1 MNLKKVFFSLS
12 LLTISITGFGQIDA
26 LFDHKVYYEPTT
38 WKPYIETYL
47 SINGNSIVLSP
58 ISNKE
63 SAGEIGI
70 VLTLEKNNQVI
81 NFSKYDLTSPAFSFK
96 DYKTF
101 YDLQRLSIDTGIIDL
116 TITLTDLNGDLTKVD
131 TAKLNVNVPNIE
143 KDSIHLVALEL
154 ISSLTKDTTNNILQ
168 KVGYNIVPQLLKYY
182 PENENILRFYTEC
195 YFPTLLNDST
205 RNLVLRYYIKPEG
218 NSTVKLAMNA
228 PKRIT
233 TGNILPIL
241 GQMNLETVPSGNYDL
256 VLEVISQEQK
266 IIAKTSTKI
275 FRNNPKAMLTVSG
288 DPNTLIKESFI
299 GGIEDYD
306 TLKNYIDCLRP
317 IADNDEKKIIDDE
330 FNNPKTSSI
339 IKMQLFFYHFWY
351 ARNSL
356 TPSESWVKYRQDV
369 NRVNK
374 AYGNN
379 FRKGYES
386 DRGIIYLKY
395 GPPNTVS
402 DKVEPSAYPYEI
414 WFYQRVGNFS
424 NKRFVFYS
432 PTLIAN
438 DFVLLHS
445 DMIGE
450 VRNPNWVK
458 EIYRRT
464 ENSSWGN
471 SNNSNGHWGSKAEDL
486 FNNPR

>member
-1 MNLKKVFFSLS
+1 MNLKKVFFCLS
-12 LLTISITGFGQIDA
+12 LLSFTLTGYSQIDA
-26 LFDHKVYYEPTT
+26 LFDYKVYYEPTT
-38 WKPYIETYL
+38 WVPYVETHL

-63 SAGEIGI
+63 FIGEIGI
-70 VLTLEKNNQVI
+70 VLTLEKQNKVI
-81 NFSKYDLTSPAFSFK
+81 NFSKYDLTSPTFLGN

-101 YDLQRLSIDTGIIDL
+101 YDLQRLSIDTGAVEL
-116 TITLTDLNGDLTKVD
+116 LITLTDLNGDLTQVD
-131 TAKLNVNVPNIE
+131 TAKLNIDVPNIAN
-143 KDSIHLVALEL
+143 DSIRLVDLTL
-154 ISSLTKDTTNNILQ
+154 ISSLTKDSTNSILQ
-168 KVGYNIVPQLLKYY
+168 KVGYNMVPKLLKYY
-182 PENENILRFYTEC
+182 PENEQVLQFYTEC
-195 YFPTLLNDST
+195 YFPTLINDST
-205 RNLVLRYYIKPEG
+205 RNVVLRYYIKPEG
-218 NSTVKLAMNA
+218 NSSVKLAMNA

-288 DPNTLIKESFI
+288 DPSTLIKESFI
-299 GGIEDYD
+299 GTIESYD

-317 IADNDEKKIIDDE
+317 IADNDEKDIIDDE
-330 FNNPKTSSI
+330 FNDPKTSSI

-356 TPSESWVKYRQDV
+356 APSESWVKYRQDV

-395 GPPNTVS
+395 GPPNSVS
-402 DKVEPSAYPYEI
+402 QKEEPAAYPYEI
-414 WFYQRVGNFS
+414 WFYQRINNFA

-432 PTLIAN
+432 PTLVAN
-438 DFVLLHS
+438 DFILLHS
-445 DMIGE
+445 DMNGE

-464 ENSSWGN
+464 EGSSWGN
-471 SNNSNGHWGSKAEDL
+471 SNTSNGHWGSKAEDL
-486 FNNPR
+486 YNNPR

>member
-1 MNLKKVFFSLS
+1 MKPIRIVICLQFFLTSLVANC
-12 LLTISITGFGQIDA
+12 QIDA
-26 LFDHKVYYEPTT
+26 LFDYKVYYEPGT
-38 WKPYIETYL
+38 WQPYIETHL
-47 SINGNSIVLSP
+47 SINGESLVLAP

-63 SAGEIGI
+63 SIGKLGV
-70 VLTLEKNNQVI
+70 VLTLEKENKVI
-81 NFSKYDLTSPAFSFK
+81 NFNKYDLTSPVFNVNTNT
-96 DYKTF
+96 TF
-101 YDLQRLSIDTGIIDL
+101 FDVQRLSIDTGAIDL
-116 TITLTDLNGDLTKVD
+116 IITLTDLNGDLTKVD
-131 TAKLNVNVPNIE
+131 TAKLNVNVPNINN
-143 KDSIHLVALEL
+143 DSIHLVNIEL
-154 ISSLTKDTTNNILQ
+154 ISSLTKDTTNHFLQ
-168 KVGYNIVPQLLKYY
+168 KVGYNIVPKLLKYY
-182 PENENILRFYTEC
+182 PENEDVLKFYSEC
-195 YFPTLLNDST
+195 YFPNLPNDST
-205 RNLVLRYYIKPEG
+205 RDVVLRYYIKPEG
-218 NSTVKLAMNA
+218 KSSMMLAMNA

-233 TGNILPIL
+233 TGNVLPIL
-241 GQMNLETVPSGNYDL
+241 GQVNLATVPSGNYDL
-256 VLEVISQEQK
+256 VLEVISREQK

-275 FRNNPKAMLTVSG
+275 FRNNPKAMLTASG

-299 GGIEDYD
+299 GQIENYD
-306 TLKNYIDCLRP
+306 TLKNYINCLRP
-317 IADNDEKKIIDDE
+317 IADNDEKKIIDNE
-330 FNNPKTSSI
+330 FNDPETASI

-356 TPSESWVKYRQDV
+356 APSESWVKYRQDV
-369 NRVNK
+369 NRVNN

-395 GPPNTVS
+395 GPPNSVS
-402 DKVEPSAYPYEI
+402 EKVEPSAYPYEI
-414 WFYQRVGNFS
+414 WYYQRIGNFA

-450 VRNPNWVK
+450 VRNPNWVR

-464 ENSSWGN
+464 DNDTWGN
-471 SNNSNGHWGSKAEDL
+471 PNTGTGHWGTNAEDL

>member
-1 MNLKKVFFSLS
+1 MKIIRLIICLPILLLS
-12 LLTISITGFGQIDA
+12 WNVNGQIDA
-26 LFDHKVYYEPTT
+26 LLDYKVYYEPNT
-38 WKPYIETYL
+38 WKPYIETHL
-47 SINGNSIVLSP
+47 AINGNSLVLAP

-63 SAGEIGI
+63 TIGKLGI
-70 VLTLEKNNQVI
+70 VLTLEKENTVI
-81 NFSKYDLTSPAFSFK
+81 NFNKYDLTSPVFK
-96 DYKTF
+96 ANDNTTF
-101 YDLQRLSIDTGIIDL
+101 YDLQRLSIDTGKLDL
-116 TITLTDLNGDLTKVD
+116 TICLTDLNGDLTKTD
-131 TAKLNVNVPNIE
+131 TAKLNITVPNIQQ
-143 KDSIHLVALEL
+143 DSIHLVNIEL
-154 ISSLTKDTTNNILQ
+154 ISSLTKDSTNSVLQ
-168 KVGYNIVPQLLKYY
+168 KVGYNIVPKLLKYY
-182 PENENILRFYTEC
+182 PEEESVLRFYSEC
-195 YFPTLLNDST
+195 YFPTLPVDST
-205 RNLVLRYYIKPEG
+205 KNVVLRYYIKPEG
-218 NSTVKLAMNA
+218 RSSMMLAMNA

-233 TGNILPIL
+233 TGNVLPIL
-241 GQMNLETVPSGNYDL
+241 GQVNLETVPSGNYDL
-256 VLEVISQEQK
+256 VLEVISKEQK

-299 GGIEDYD
+299 GSIESYD

-330 FNNPKTSSI
+330 FNNPETASI

-356 TPSESWVKYRQDV
+356 SPSESWVKYRQDV

-395 GPPNTVS
+395 GPPNSVS
-402 DKVEPSAYPYEI
+402 EKVEPAAYPYEI
-414 WFYQRVGNFS
+414 WYYQRIGNFA
-424 NKRFVFYS
+424 NKKFVFYS

-438 DFVLLHS
+438 DYMLLHS

-464 ENSSWGN
+464 DNDSWGN
-471 SNNSNGHWGSKAEDL
+471 PNTGGGHWGTKAEDL